1 MKENGLTV
9 WNYFGL
15 SEEGIYGTYQMYC
28 SVFRKKSLWT
38 TEEGQAI
45 QEDYKDFAVLCREK
59 IRKAEAQLEA
69 SLAAAI
75 KDN

>member
-1 MKENGLTV
+1 MKENGLTM

-15 SEEGIYGTYQMYC
+15 SEEG
-28 SVFRKKSLWT
+28 V
-38 TEEGQAI
+38 
-45 QEDYKDFAVLCREK
+45 YKDFAVLCREK